1 MADLRAQA
9 MDLLAKIP
17 EENMPQVLSQIA
29 TMYEKYRPLTAEE
42 QAEDNRRRKE
52 AWERLQKYIGRLP
65 ADFDYKKE
73 LEEAREERF
82 KKYANLG

>member
-1 MADLRAQA
+1 

-29 TMYEKYRPLTAEE
+29 KMYEDYRPRTAEE
-42 QAEDNRRRKE
+42 RAEKKRKAKAALDRIVERARKNR
-52 AWERLQKYIGRLP
+52 ANIP

-73 LEEAREERF
+73 LEEAREERY
-82 KKYANLG
+82 KKYGNLG